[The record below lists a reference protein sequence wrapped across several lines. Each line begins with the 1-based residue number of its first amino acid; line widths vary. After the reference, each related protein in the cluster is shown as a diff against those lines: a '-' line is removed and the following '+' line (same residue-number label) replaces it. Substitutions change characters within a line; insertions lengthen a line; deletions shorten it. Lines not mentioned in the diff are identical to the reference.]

1 MYYKDKSFD
10 TYKININK
18 KNKKDKSIEKKLD
31 KMIDFGKF
39 DNGFE
44 KFFFVFGLKVFFDEK
59 C

>member
-31 KMIDFGKF
+31 KM
-39 DNGFE
+39 NR
-44 KFFFVFGLKVFFDEK
+44 
-59 C
+59 